1 MAGEEKST
9 AVQVRHRWLTLA
21 VLCVTLLL
29 VSLDNL
35 ILNVA
40 LPVIVRTMHA
50 SSTELQWIVDAYVI
64 VFAGL
69 LLVLGSLGDRI
80 GRKWVFVVGLAVF
93 AAGSAASAFS
103 GSPHRL
109 IIARACMGI
118 GGAAIMPSSLSILTN
133 VFREPTERARAIG
146 IWSGTTGL
154 GVALGPLAG
163 GWLLAR
169 FWWGSVFLINVPIAL
184 LGLLAALFLVPNS
197 SNPASKRPDPGGA
210 VLSMAGMGLFLWGVI
225 EAPNHG
231 WTSPL
236 IIGSLAGGLAVLGA
250 FLVLERRSAH
260 PMLQLEFFGN
270 RHFSAAIGAMAMVI
284 FALFGALFLLTQ
296 YLQFSLGYSA
306 YEAGLRVAPVAAVLL
321 VVAPLSSVIVRFIG
335 TKPVVFCGLA
345 LIATGLVMLSG
356 VSVHDTYGGIL
367 PALFL
372 LGSGA
377 GLSFAP
383 CTESVMGS
391 LPPDLAGIGSAT
403 DSTAIQIGGAL
414 GVAVLGSLLNTRFQ
428 GDVLPL
434 VAHRGIPASVI
445 TLITGS
451 LGGSLAVAH
460 QVGGHLGAALAN
472 AARAAFVS
480 GMDLALKVGAG
491 AVSAA
496 ALVTLAALPNRG
508 AGPEGAQR
516 DRPPVSERAS

>member
-1 MAGEEKST
+1 M
-9 AVQVRHRWLTLA
+9 TLA

-40 LPVIVRTMHA
+40 LPDIVRTMHA

-69 LLVLGSLGDRI
+69 LLVLGSLGDRV
-80 GRKWVFVVGLAVF
+80 GRKWVFIAGLGVF

-103 GSPHRL
+103 GSPNHL
-109 IIARACMGI
+109 IIARGCMGI

-133 VFREPTERARAIG
+133 VFQDPTERARAIG

-197 SNPASKRPDPGGA
+197 RNPSSKRPDPAGA
-210 VLSMAGMGLFLWGVI
+210 VLSMVGMGFFLWGII

-236 IIGSLAGGLAVLGA
+236 IIGSLAGGFAVLSG
-250 FLVLERRSAH
+250 FIFWERRSDH
-260 PMLQLEFFGN
+260 PMLQLEFF
-270 RHFSAAIGAMAMVI
+270 RKRRFSAAIGAMAMVI

-296 YLQFSLGYSA
+296 YLQFSLGYTA

-321 VVAPLSSVIVRFIG
+321 VVAPLSSVIVRFVG
-335 TKPVVFCGLA
+335 TKPVVFTGMA
-345 LIATGLVMLSG
+345 LIATGLVLLSG
-356 VSVHDTYGGIL
+356 ITIRDTYGGIL

-372 LGSGA
+372 LGGGA

-403 DSTAIQIGGAL
+403 DSTSIQIGGAL
-414 GVAVLGSLLNTRFQ
+414 GVAILGSLLNTRFQ
-428 GDVLPL
+428 GDLLPL
-434 VAHRGIPASVI
+434 VQHHGLPASVI
-445 TLITGS
+445 SLITGS

-460 QVGGHLGAALAN
+460 QVGGQLGAQLAH
-472 AARAAFVS
+472 AARLAFIS
-480 GMDLALKVGAG
+480 GMDLALEVGAG
-491 AVSAA
+491 AVATAS
-496 ALVTLAALPNRG
+496 LVTLLALPNRAPAP
-508 AGPEGAQR
+508 AGSEAPPARKEAAAQR
-516 DRPPVSERAS
+516 